1 MEAMAGLFCVI
12 GASSAR
18 ARARVEA
25 AAAARMPENFMAVI
39 ENESGMGD
47 YNV

>member
-1 MEAMAGLFCVI
+1 MEAIAGLFWVM
-12 GASSAR
+12 GASS

-39 ENESGMGD
+39 ENESGM
-47 YNV
+47 